1 MLREQMDNRLLIEAN
16 MHSGITPVS
25 LQDMPIFG
33 GIRTD
38 VLRFLLDRVS
48 FVSVTKG
55 GLYFREGDKG
65 SSLYVLEKGTVSV
78 FKQWHGYKYELDVLR
93 RGDCFG
99 EMALTDL
106 FPRSA
111 AVQALEDTAAIEITN
126 NVLFDVYGKDLE
138 QFALI
143 QMNIAREL
151 SRRLRRAGQ
160 CMIAAC
166 RT

>member
-1 MLREQMDNRLLIEAN
+1 MC
-16 MHSGITPVS
+16 SGINPVS

-33 GIRTD
+33 GISTNI
-38 VLRFLLDRVS
+38 LRFLLARVA
-48 FVSVTKG
+48 FVSVKKERF
-55 GLYFREGDKG
+55 YFRERDKG
-65 SSLYVLEKGTVSV
+65 SSLYVLTKGTVSV
-78 FKQWHGYKYELDVLR
+78 FKQWHGHKYKLDVLK

-111 AVQALEDTAAIEITN
+111 TVQALEDTAAIEITN
-126 NVLFDVYGKDLE
+126 KVLFAIYEKDLE

-151 SRRLRRAGQ
+151 SRRLRHAGLCLVEAGRA
-160 CMIAAC
+160 
-166 RT
+166 